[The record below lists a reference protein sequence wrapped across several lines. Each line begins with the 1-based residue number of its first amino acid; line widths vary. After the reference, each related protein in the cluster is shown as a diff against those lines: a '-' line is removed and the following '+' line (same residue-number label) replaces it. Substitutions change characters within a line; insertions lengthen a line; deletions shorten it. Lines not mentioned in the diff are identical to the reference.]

1 MRVLLIL
8 MDVRY
13 EQTKESTIISET
25 QWAWLENVLA
35 KYGVE
40 DDLIVIGS
48 GIQFL
53 MSNRIVNAEHWK
65 PKEIL
70 RIT

>member
-13 EQTKESTIISET
+13 EQTKESTISET

-35 KYGVE
+35 KHGLE

-53 MSNRIVNAEHWK
+53 MSNRIVNVEHWK

>member
-13 EQTKESTIISET
+13 EQTKESTISET

-35 KYGVE
+35 KYGVK

>member
-1 MRVLLIL
+1 M
-8 MDVRY
+8 
-13 EQTKESTIISET
+13 
-25 QWAWLENVLA
+25 WLENVLA
-35 KYGVE
+35 KHGLE

-53 MSNRIVNAEHWK
+53 MSNRIVGAEHWK

-70 RIT
+70 RITQMFNKVLGEEAGKVIFLSGDVHHG

>member
-1 MRVLLIL
+1 MV
-8 MDVRY
+8 
-13 EQTKESTIISET
+13 
-25 QWAWLENVLA
+25 
-35 KYGVE
+35 
-40 DDLIVIGS
+40 GS

-70 RIT
+70 RITQIFNKVLGDEAGKVIFLSGDVHHG

>member
-1 MRVLLIL
+1 V
-8 MDVRY
+8 
-13 EQTKESTIISET
+13 
-25 QWAWLENVLA
+25 WLENVLA
-35 KYGVE
+35 KHGLE

-70 RIT
+70 RITKMFNKVLGD